1 MAGMFITFE
10 GPEGSGK
17 STAIETLRSR
27 LPGTVL
33 VTREPGSGLV
43 GAEIRRILLHGDE
56 LADRCELFLF
66 LADRAQ
72 HIETIVKPALARG
85 EIVLC
90 DRHADSTVVYQGYG
104 RGLELDRLRELNR
117 FATGGL
123 KPDLTLLFDIE
134 PEFGL
139 ARVENKDRLDSES
152 LDFHRKVREGFLAE
166 MDLDPGRWVRVD
178 AARSREEVA
187 KDAEKAILD
196 RMKL

>member
-17 STAIETLRSR
+17 STAIETLRGR

-33 VTREPGSGLV
+33 VTREPGSGSV

-72 HIETIVKPALARG
+72 HIEAIVKPALARG

-152 LDFHRKVREGFLAE
+152 LDFHRRVREGFLAE
-166 MDLDPGRWVRVD
+166 MELDPERWVRVD